1 MVHTPVCDVKSA
13 LGFTVILGNCKFTA
27 RKPTRLCKL
36 HSPFP
41 TKFPLFLSFSW
52 HPVSSKEVGF
62 CYFVVVRG
70 FFLCFIFFYTLRL
83 WSSTWQLYSK
93 KNAEMID
100 VKVNLPAKVT
110 TGLDGLLVFLL
121 GSGSCLL
128 SSGNYTEKPPGYLS
142 PTIQVML
149 LYMLSRR
156 TPKEAGLPTAAQRGS
171 PSLTVPPP
179 PVTNTLRSLQFLAAS
194 PLRN

>member
-1 MVHTPVCDVKSA
+1 MVHTPVCNVKSA

-41 TKFPLFLSFSW
+41 QSSLCSCYSPGILSLPKKS
-52 HPVSSKEVGF
+52 GF
-62 CYFVVVRG
+62 VILLLWEI
-70 FFLCFIFFYTLRL
+70 FLCFIFFYTLRL

-110 TGLDGLLVFLL
+110 TRLDGLLIFLL
-121 GSGSCLL
+121 GSDSCLL
-128 SSGNYTEKPPGYLS
+128 SSGNYTEKRPGYLS

-179 PVTNTLRSLQFLAAS
+179 QVTNTLRSLQFLAAS
-194 PLRN
+194 PLGN